1 VGLCGFWLGLA
12 GPGASAAAITLTPA
26 NPTVSTGQTQQF
38 TASGAITPTAVSAG
52 GEYTCVTLP
61 DGTGQCTGRNQFG
74 QHGNGTVTDSS
85 VLDPV
90 SGLTTASHVS
100 AGDEFACALLG
111 GGTARCWGL
120 GESGQRGDRS
130 FSTFAL
136 APIDVTGLSGA
147 TALATGYGHA
157 CALLGD
163 GTMRCWGEDRE
174 GQLGNGTTTN
184 NATPQKVAG
193 LSGVALLAA
202 GGGHTCAATAT
213 KMFCWGRDDFGQVG
227 NGGTLGEQHLEPTEV
242 IGVSAPLAI
251 AAGDAHTCA
260 ATSSQVL
267 CWGQNAA
274 GQLGTGAAGPAS
286 STPGP
291 VSQPLSAIFLGLGAN
306 YSCAVASGDLF
317 CWGENSSMQL
327 GVSASGNQP
336 SPQDVMSNVAE
347 VVAGLAHTCALRT
360 SHALRCWG
368 LNDSGQRGS
377 GGGDEEH
384 GNVFSSGVVAVAA
397 GANHTCAVAAGNLS
411 CWGSNDR
418 GQLGAD
424 PATTPST
431 ATPTNV
437 SGR

>member
-1 VGLCGFWLGLA
+1 MTRFLPLLLVCACAGSLADHSGNGGGPCPDGKLKCVGGCCDATALSAGTSHTCAVAGEEAWCWGSNDQGQLGRA
-12 GPGASAAAITLTPA
+12 GAKSSYQPVRAGVPG
-26 NPTVSTGQTQQF
+26 TVSDI
-38 TASGAITPTAVSAG
+38 AAGATHTCAVAG
-52 GEYTCVTLP
+52 GEV
-61 DGTGQCTGRNQFG
+61 F
-74 QHGNGTVTDSS
+74 
-85 VLDPV
+85 
-90 SGLTTASHVS
+90 
-100 AGDEFACALLG
+100 
-111 GGTARCWGL
+111 CWG
-120 GESGQRGDRS
+120 DN
-130 FSTFAL
+130 T
-136 APIDVTGLSGA
+136 
-147 TALATGYGHA
+147 Y
-157 CALLGD
+157 
-163 GTMRCWGEDRE
+163 

-184 NATPQKVAG
+184 NATPQRVAG

-213 KMFCWGRDDFGQVG
+213 KMYCWGRDDFGQVG
-227 NGGTLGEQHLEPTEV
+227 NGGTLGEQHFEPTEV
-242 IGVSAPLAI
+242 IGVSAPLKI

-286 STPGP
+286 STPGT
-291 VSQPLSAIFLGLGAN
+291 VSQPLSASFLGLGAN

-336 SPQDVMSNVAE
+336 SPQDVMSNVEE
-347 VVAGLAHTCALRT
+347 VVAGFAHTCALRST

-411 CWGSNDR
+411 CWGSNVS

-424 PATTPST
+424 PTTTPST
-431 ATPTNV
+431 DTPTNV

>member
-1 VGLCGFWLGLA
+1 MTRFLPLLLVCACAGSLADHSGNGGGPCPDGKLKCVGGCCDA
-12 GPGASAAAITLTPA
+12 
-26 NPTVSTGQTQQF
+26 
-38 TASGAITPTAVSAG
+38 TALSAG
-52 GEYTCVTLP
+52 TSHTCAVADGE
-61 DGTGQCTGRNQFG
+61 
-74 QHGNGTVTDSS
+74 
-85 VLDPV
+85 
-90 SGLTTASHVS
+90 
-100 AGDEFACALLG
+100 
-111 GGTARCWGL
+111 ARCWGSNDQGQL
-120 GESGQRGDRS
+120 GRAGAESYQPVRAGVPDTVS
-130 FSTFAL
+130 DIA
-136 APIDVTGLSGA
+136 AGA
-147 TALATGYGHA
+147 THT
-157 CALLGD
+157 CAVAGGEVL
-163 GTMRCWGEDRE
+163 CWGDNTY

-397 GANHTCAVAAGNLS
+397 GANHTCAVAAGYLS

>member
-1 VGLCGFWLGLA
+1 MTRFLPVLLLVCACAGSLVDHSGAGGAACQDGKLKCASGCCDATALSAGTSHTCAVASEEVRCWGSNEQGQLGRA
-12 GPGASAAAITLTPA
+12 GDASYHPVKAGVPG
-26 NPTVSTGQTQQF
+26 TVS
-38 TASGAITPTAVSAG
+38 AIAAGAAHTCAIAG
-52 GEYTCVTLP
+52 GEVW
-61 DGTGQCTGRNQFG
+61 
-74 QHGNGTVTDSS
+74 
-85 VLDPV
+85 
-90 SGLTTASHVS
+90 
-100 AGDEFACALLG
+100 
-111 GGTARCWGL
+111 CWG
-120 GESGQRGDRS
+120 DN
-130 FSTFAL
+130 T
-136 APIDVTGLSGA
+136 
-147 TALATGYGHA
+147 Y
-157 CALLGD
+157 
-163 GTMRCWGEDRE
+163 

-397 GANHTCAVAAGNLS
+397 GANHTCAVAAGYLS

>member
-1 VGLCGFWLGLA
+1 MDPYSSRAASSA
-12 GPGASAAAITLTPA
+12 GRGHTGA
-26 NPTVSTGQTQQF
+26 G
-38 TASGAITPTAVSAG
+38 AG
-52 GEYTCVTLP
+52 GEGWC
-61 DGTGQCTGRNQFG
+61 GAWTGRGRLGRAGARWYQPVRAG
-74 QHGNGTVTDSS
+74 VPGTVSDIAAGATHTCAVAGGE
-85 VLDPV
+85 VL
-90 SGLTTASHVS
+90 
-100 AGDEFACALLG
+100 
-111 GGTARCWGL
+111 CWG
-120 GESGQRGDRS
+120 DN
-130 FSTFAL
+130 T
-136 APIDVTGLSGA
+136 
-147 TALATGYGHA
+147 Y
-157 CALLGD
+157 
-163 GTMRCWGEDRE
+163 

-242 IGVSAPLAI
+242 IGVSAPLKI

-286 STPGP
+286 STPGT
-291 VSQPLSAIFLGLGAN
+291 VSQPLSASFLGLGAN

-347 VVAGLAHTCALRT
+347 VVAGFAHTCALRT

-368 LNDSGQRGS
+368 SNDSGQRGS

-384 GNVFSSGVVAVAA
+384 GNVFSAGGAA
-397 GANHTCAVAAGNLS
+397 GGTRGDPNLS
-411 CWGSNDR
+411 
-418 GQLGAD
+418 A
-424 PATTPST
+424 A
-431 ATPTNV
+431 
-437 SGR
+437 